1 MQDMDLPIKL
11 QIKSPRQTL
20 VDCQVENV
28 TLPGICGLF
37 EVLKDHAPLITAL
50 EPGTIRYK
58 GPRGEK
64 TLEVRSGFVMV
75 LQNEV
80 NVCVEQ

>member
-1 MQDMDLPIKL
+1 MTPISL
-11 QIKSPRQTL
+11 QILSPEREL
-20 VDCQVENV
+20 VHESVVSVE
-28 TLPGICGLF
+28 LPGTLGRF

-64 TLEVRSGFVMV
+64 TLEVRSGFVMI